1 MIKITQDVTWIQK
14 EGESVTKLLIKLF
27 IKEKENVT
35 DAKVRTAYGNLA
47 GIVGIICNVL
57 LFAGKYLV
65 GTIFGSIA
73 IAADAINNLSDA
85 SSNIVSLLGFKLG
98 SRKPDAEHPYGH
110 GRYEY
115 LAGLVVCV
123 IILAIGLSLAK
134 ESVGKIIH
142 PTEVAFSWLS
152 IIVLIVSVAV
162 KLWMSLFNRAIGI
175 KINSDT
181 LMATAADSRN
191 DVISTAVVIVS
202 TFLCKAT
209 GIYRIDG
216 IMGLGVAV
224 FILYS
229 GVMLIRETLSPL
241 LGKAPDREFVKNI
254 EKKVREFP
262 DVIGVHDLMVH
273 DYGPG
278 NIFATLHVEFPAE
291 TDVIKAHDVI
301 DNIEKYFLTEENLM
315 MTIHYDP
322 IVTSD
327 ERVNELWRFLS
338 QTAKELDE
346 RLSIHDV
353 RLVPGNTHINLVF
366 DCVKPAGF
374 EKPDKEIR
382 SYIEKKVKSLD
393 EKYQCVIKM
402 EQSYV

>member
-1 MIKITQDVTWIQK
+1 M
-14 EGESVTKLLIKLF
+14 TKFLVHLF
-27 IKEKENVT
+27 IKDKENVT
-35 DAKVRTAYGNLA
+35 DVKVRSAYGNLA

-65 GTIFGSIA
+65 GTLFGSIA

-98 SRKPDAEHPYGH
+98 SRKPDEEHPYGH

-134 ESVGKIIH
+134 ESVEKVMH

-152 IIVLIVSVAV
+152 IIVLAVSVLV
-162 KLWMSLFNRAIGI
+162 KLWMSLFNRAIGK
-175 KINSDT
+175 KIHSDT
-181 LMATAADSRN
+181 LLATAADSRN
-191 DVISTAVVIVS
+191 DVISTAVVIIS

-209 GIYRIDG
+209 ELYIIDG
-216 IMGLGVAV
+216 IMGLGGAV

-229 GVMLIRETLSPL
+229 GIGLIRETLSPL
-241 LGKAPDREFVKNI
+241 LGKAPDGELVKRI
-254 EKKVREFP
+254 EAKVLEFP
-262 DVIGVHDLMVH
+262 NVVGVHDLMVH

-278 NIFATLHVEFPAE
+278 NMFVTLHVEFPAE
-291 TDVIKAHDVI
+291 TDVIEAHDVM
-301 DNIEKYFLTEENLM
+301 DNIEKYFLVYENFM

-327 ERVNELWRFLS
+327 QEVVHLREYLAKVVEEYDEKLS
-338 QTAKELDE
+338 V
-346 RLSIHDV
+346 HDV
-353 RLVPGNTHINLVF
+353 RLVPGKTHMNIVF
-366 DCVKPAGF
+366 DCVKPAGY
-374 EKPDKEIR
+374 EKSDKEIR
-382 SYIEKKVKSLD
+382 DFIRDRVKELD
-393 EKYQCVIKM
+393 EKYICVIKM
-402 EQSYV
+402 EQSYI